1 MAKIIGIALRLEKWE
16 CFPKVQIWGKAFYT
30 LGTAWAKRHENCP
43 HQAWPKRVRYF
54 LILGLEAQNCMGA
67 FRQVQEARAEQR
79 RWAEVPGES
88 DQVEQVLCRPSLD
101 FTGETGK
108 AWDTRHTAE
117 TQGGEGSEDPSLLHH
132 GSFLVIPPLCP
143 EPALNVQQFFI
154 TNISVV
160 FKKKKKHVKIS
171 C

>member
-1 MAKIIGIALRLEKWE
+1 MRDADKERSGFLHILWVRSRGGPARTQPPGSDSGVGVDRAGEQRWSQATCWRLLCEA
-16 CFPKVQIWGKAFYT
+16 PYRTTQ
-30 LGTAWAKRHENCP
+30 
-43 HQAWPKRVRYF
+43 
-54 LILGLEAQNCMGA
+54 LEALFAVGA
-67 FRQVQEARAEQR
+67 QPPAGEA
-79 RWAEVPGES
+79 
-88 DQVEQVLCRPSLD
+88 
-101 FTGETGK
+101 GK